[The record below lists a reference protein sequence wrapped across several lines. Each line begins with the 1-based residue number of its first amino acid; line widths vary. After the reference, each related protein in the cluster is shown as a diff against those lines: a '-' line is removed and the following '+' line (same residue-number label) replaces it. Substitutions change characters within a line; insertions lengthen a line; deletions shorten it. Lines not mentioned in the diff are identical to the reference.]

1 MSVHNTTPT
10 QNRVG
15 GIKRKQT
22 KASLKQRLKIQLQWY
37 SFILPTIICL
47 IVLTYIPLIQC
58 IRYSLYKVN
67 VIGFG
72 ESYIGIKNYVSLLT
86 GSGFPRALRNTLLLS
101 VYSLVVIPLGFI
113 LASVLHTLGRN
124 KTQSFFRVMFYMPN
138 IITGVSVV
146 LMFRYVLMQD
156 GGLLNKTLSILF
168 GQEINIPWLSDP
180 KFTKFGVTIMYCW
193 TAIGYNMLICLAGLQ
208 AIPTEIYEAAS
219 IDGCNAWQTWTNI
232 KIPSII
238 STFAFLLITNII
250 GSFSRFTDLFLFSGN
265 SASGKPGYSLQ
276 TLLMYIYQYSF
287 ESPNYGVASAG
298 SMILFVIILFIT
310 IFNLRLT
317 GFYRKDQ

>member
-1 MSVHNTTPT
+1 MSKTKSSAVHATAKK
-10 QNRVG
+10 R
-15 GIKRKQT
+15 IKAPFKVRLMNQ
-22 KASLKQRLKIQLQWY
+22 LKWY
-37 SFILPTIICL
+37 SFILPSIVCL
-47 IVLTYIPLIQC
+47 LVLTYTPLIQC

-72 ESYIGIKNYVSLLT
+72 EKFIGFKNYVNLLT
-86 GSGFPRALRNTLLLS
+86 GSGFPRALNNTLLLAL
-101 VYSLVVIPLGFI
+101 YSLSVIPLGFI
-113 LASVLHTLGRN
+113 LASVLHSLGSTR
-124 KTQSFFRVMFYMPN
+124 TQAFYRVMFYMPN

-146 LMFRYVLMQD
+146 LMFKYVLMQD
-156 GGLLNKTLSILF
+156 GGLFNRALSILF
-168 GQEINIPWLSDP
+168 GREVAIPWLTDS
-180 KFTKFGVTIMYCW
+180 KLTKFGVTIMSLW
-193 TAIGYNMLICLAGLQ
+193 TGIGYNMLICLAGLQ
-208 AIPTEIYEAAS
+208 SIPTEIYEAAN

-232 KIPSII
+232 KIPNMLN
-238 STFAFLLITNII
+238 TFAFLLITNII

-298 SMILFVIILFIT
+298 SMILFVIILVIT

-317 GFYRKDQ
+317 GFADKDK